1 LKPTLKVIAFDKGA
15 LEGVRIYSKR
25 GSETEFTYLA
35 TDTHSPYN
43 DNRVKL
49 DSGKPE
55 ERQYYA
61 FYFSNDYEVGQASDI
76 VTAVMP

>member
-1 LKPTLKVIAFDKGA
+1 LAVINKFYQYFKAHV
-15 LEGVRIYSKR
+15 ESIYSKR

-35 TDTHSPYN
+35 TDTHSPYT

-61 FYFSNDYEVGQASDI
+61 YYFSNDYEVGQASDI